1 MGVLQLHQNLC
12 PVQKVLLQRV
22 YQGGSEY
29 FDDHRYV
36 ERNLLSQVSVLEPG
50 LIQCINNL
58 IPPNQLPLSIDK
70 VNFLVH
76 VVHRSLFPSNLAKG
90 MCLLNKYFSQKNET
104 PLATNIL
111 AGETRDVAH
120 AR

>member
-1 MGVLQLHQNLC
+1 MGVLQLHQNLG

-29 FDDHRYV
+29 FDDHWHV

-58 IPPNQLPLSIDK
+58 IPPNPLSLSIDK

-76 VVHRSLFPSNLAKG
+76 VVHSLYSVESSK
-90 MCLLNKYFSQKNET
+90 KYVFIKQVFFSKKMKHLWQQT
-104 PLATNIL
+104 
-111 AGETRDVAH
+111 
-120 AR
+120 